1 MSHWGWELHKLLL
14 VANHVQESVA
24 HNGQEA
30 VPGAGSRVR
39 ECRES
44 SPGQRFADWDWAP
57 EHESSAGSLDF
68 YFAWSLIPFQGA
80 GRIVD
85 VPPHAL
91 SSGLREEKKSIFYT
105 KKLVIESWP
114 ASAATH
120 TDTPHTHTDT
130 HTCHLRRRRWLSF
143 ILGKCLDR
151 LCLGEP
157 CMMAWQAAAEVVVV
171 VAAVVADPAV
181 WPQCALSSVWVMNPF
196 AS

>member
-30 VPGAGSRVR
+30 VPGAGSWVR

-57 EHESSAGSLDF
+57 EHEFSAGSLDF

-85 VPPHAL
+85 VPHASCTFFWAEGGGKINFL
-91 SSGLREEKKSIFYT
+91 HQKFGDRI
-105 KKLVIESWP
+105 V
-114 ASAATH
+114 ASKCS
-120 TDTPHTHTDT
+120 HTHR

-151 LCLGEP
+151 LRLGEP
-157 CMMAWQAAAEVVVV
+157 CMMAWQAAAAVV
-171 VAAVVADPAV
+171 VAVVVVADPAV